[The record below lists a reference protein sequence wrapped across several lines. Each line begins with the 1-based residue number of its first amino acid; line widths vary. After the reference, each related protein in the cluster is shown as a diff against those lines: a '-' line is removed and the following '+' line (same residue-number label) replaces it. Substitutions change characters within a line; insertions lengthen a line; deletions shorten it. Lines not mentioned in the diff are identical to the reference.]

1 MPLNKITVFYKND
14 TDQGI
19 GLEMNQDAFKKENLK
34 ESLKILKTL
43 TQECGTTLL
52 IKINQMN

>member
-19 GLEMNQDAFKKENLK
+19 CLEMNQDAFKKG
-34 ESLKILKTL
+34 KIEGVVEKS
-43 TQECGTTLL
+43 
-52 IKINQMN
+52 